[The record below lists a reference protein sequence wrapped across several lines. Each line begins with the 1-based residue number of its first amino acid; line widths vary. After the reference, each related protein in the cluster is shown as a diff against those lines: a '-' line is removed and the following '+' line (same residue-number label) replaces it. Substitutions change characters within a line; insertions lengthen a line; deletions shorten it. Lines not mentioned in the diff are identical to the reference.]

1 MRIIHPRP
9 VESGLMVVIAILGLV
24 VNVVLTLILVA
35 SLREDNINI
44 QSALWHFLVIY

>member
-35 SLREDNINI
+35 SLRKKII
-44 QSALWHFLVIY
+44 LIYKAHYGTFW